1 MPRRGAA
8 DDSGLVVVSA
18 LEYIVAQ
25 LKSDDRG
32 RAEALLNMAVKE
44 FRALGSTQFAGT
56 CMDAA
61 RALAAEHSNGQ
72 FVEQWAALIASACR
86 HEFGG
91 AKVYFPRLPR
101 SESGRRLGE

>member
-18 LEYIVAQ
+18 LQYIVAR

-32 RAEALLNMAVKE
+32 RAEAFLNMAVKE

-56 CMDAA
+56 WTGTPPALLLPSTPMDNS
-61 RALAAEHSNGQ
+61 LSNG
-72 FVEQWAALIASACR
+72 
-86 HEFGG
+86 
-91 AKVYFPRLPR
+91 RL
-101 SESGRRLGE
+101 